1 MNANES
7 NQSDDISVFEVLL
20 SVWAGRKLIAIV
32 TALVVVLG
40 LLYAFTAPRE
50 WKARS
55 RVFVEAHAGALSLG
69 RFGNLAGLAGINL
82 PEGSGGKLSPLAY
95 ADILKSDQLIGDLL
109 ETRFYLRSARDSI
122 TFQAY
127 CDEHL
132 RSSPVTAITSLPGK
146 FFSLFKGAKE
156 TDQASQNGFTD
167 QYVFLTEAEEKLY
180 ENIRG
185 RIETNFDEEKSI
197 FTMNFL
203 IQDPYLA
210 AQVTNYLE
218 IYLQNYVSEFSSQK
232 EQLRVEFIEGQLQEK
247 KIEFESAQSLLARFR
262 DENQVLST
270 NAAKT
275 EEQKL
280 QSDYNFAF
288 NVYST
293 LAQSLEEAKISLNEN
308 IPVMKKMGMI
318 QVPADE
324 VKPKKLVILIACVI
338 LGMFAGVG
346 FHLGRIKLKEFR
358 SGKSQS

>member
-1 MNANES
+1 MNDNKS
-7 NQSDDISVFEVLL
+7 NQSDEISVFEVVL
-20 SVWAGRKLIAIV
+20 SLWAGRKLIAVV
-32 TALVVVLG
+32 TSVVVILG
-40 LLYAFTAPRE
+40 LLYAFTTPKE
-50 WKARS
+50 WKAKS
-55 RVFVEAHAGALSLG
+55 RVFVEVQAGALSLG

-82 PEGSGGKLSPLAY
+82 PEGGGGKLSPLAY
-95 ADILKSDQLIGDLL
+95 SDILKSDQLIGDLL
-109 ETRFYLRSARDSI
+109 ETRFYLRSAKDSI
-122 TFQAY
+122 TFLTY

-146 FFSLFKGAKE
+146 LISLFKGAKE
-156 TDQASQNGFTD
+156 TDDASQGSFTD
-167 QYVFLTEAEEKLY
+167 NYVFLTEAEEKLY
-180 ENIRG
+180 ENIRR

-197 FTMNFL
+197 FTINFL

-218 IYLQNYVSEFSSQK
+218 VYLQGYISDFSSQK
-232 EQLRVEFIEGQLQEK
+232 EQLRVEFIETQLREK
-247 KIEFESAQSLLARFR
+247 KIEFENAQNLLAKFR
-262 DENQVLST
+262 DENQILST

-293 LAQSLEEAKISLNEN
+293 LAQSLEEARISLNEN
-308 IPVMKKMGMI
+308 IPIMKKMGTI

-324 VKPKKLVILIACVI
+324 VKPKKLVILMACII
-338 LGMFAGVG
+338 LGLFAGVG

-358 SGKSQS
+358 SGKNQ